1 MVLWL
6 KPRKS
11 RSSPGIIAR
20 APLNPFACPCAQL
33 RNARHNAQS
42 TEQPPQSAK
51 TTRPVLTKVDEEL
64 KALSAAKDAAP
75 STSDSHPDLRPE
87 KNAPPAPNSGPVK
100 HGRAPARG
108 SGCQYQE

>member
-51 TTRPVLTKVDEEL
+51 TTRPVLTKVDEAL

-75 STSDSHPDLRPE
+75 SSSDAHRSLRSE
-87 KNAPPAPNSGPVK
+87 ERRVGKECVSTC
-100 HGRAPARG
+100 RSRW
-108 SGCQYQE
+108 SR